1 MKDYTIY
8 KVTKDVT
15 HVCVFACVCVLAA
28 PVKST
33 LCNLM
38 NCRPQNSLCSMNFPR
53 KEYWSGFVIS
63 CLGHLP
69 NQEEKNRFPALTEG
83 FFIIWATKKA
93 SNTWEPLKLNYIF
106 SAKRSIYEFRRSL
119 PWIIS
124 ELSDLLW
131 KSLVRCSHFLT
142 NKYWCSPM
150 LFSPL

>member
-1 MKDYTIY
+1 M
-8 KVTKDVT
+8 
-15 HVCVFACVCVLAA
+15 FACVCVLAA
-28 PVKST
+28 QSSPT

-38 NCRPQNSLCSMNFPR
+38 NCRPQNSSVQWISQERIL
-53 KEYWSGFVIS
+53 EWVVIS
-63 CLGHLP
+63 CPRASSQPKG
-69 NQEEKNRFPALTEG
+69 EKKKKNRFPALTEG

-93 SNTWEPLKLNYIF
+93 WEPLKLNYIF
-106 SAKRSIYEFRRSL
+106 SVKRSIYEFRRSL

-124 ELSDLLW
+124 ELTETSFW